1 MGYVYE
7 CLSPPAEYLD
17 VSPPD
22 VFCKKRVLLEISQNS
37 KETAATLVQVFSC
50 EFCEISKS
58 NFSTEHLRTT
68 ASVHMEHRITLITFD
83 YGTLCH
89 CLMSIF

>member
-1 MGYVYE
+1 MNASLLLQSIWMFLHLTCSV
-7 CLSPPAEYLD
+7 
-17 VSPPD
+17 
-22 VFCKKRVLLEISQNS
+22 KKRVLLEISQNS

-83 YGTLCH
+83 YGT
-89 CLMSIF
+89 

>member
-1 MGYVYE
+1 MSYVNE
-7 CLSPPAEYLD
+7 FFSPPAEYLD

-22 VFCKKRVLLEISQNS
+22 VFCNKKVLLEISQNS

-68 ASVHMEHRITLITFD
+68 ASVHMEHKITLITFD
-83 YGTLCH
+83 YGT
-89 CLMSIF
+89 

>member
-22 VFCKKRVLLEISQNS
+22 VFCKKKGAVRNFAKFKGNS
-37 KETAATLVQVFSC
+37 CDSGAGVF
-50 EFCEISKS
+50 
-58 NFSTEHLRTT
+58 L
-68 ASVHMEHRITLITFD
+68 
-83 YGTLCH
+83 
-89 CLMSIF
+89 